1 MDTVGRKTDF
11 GEKTFG
17 VADDPSGAKD
27 CTTHG
32 IEKLVL
38 YFLDIKLDKILKALY
53 FGEFIVMCL
62 RDNLKYYHLPPI
74 GTVSTSEQVFTSLD
88 IIQTLSYSACHIY
101 LFRILIVLILLLT

>member
-74 GTVSTSEQVFTSLD
+74 GTSRTSVAFT
-88 IIQTLSYSACHIY
+88 
-101 LFRILIVLILLLT
+101 

>member
-74 GTVSTSEQVFTSLD
+74 GTSRTSFHLISLCRLLWTKQDKLRQIRIYQAAFASTSFS
-88 IIQTLSYSACHIY
+88 
-101 LFRILIVLILLLT
+101 